1 MTPMPQIILIL
12 ILAYLIGSI
21 PFSLIIGRLFKGIDI
36 RDHGSGNV
44 GATNV
49 LRTVGKKEAALA
61 LIADMLKGVLPVLL
75 AIFVLEDFWIAA
87 TAVLVVLGHVF
98 PVFAGFKGGK
108 GVATSLGALIV
119 IIPTAVIISVIVWF
133 LVLAVFRYASLASI
147 IAAVALPT
155 ACWGLNSPL
164 AFTTAASINSVIIIL
179 KHTGNIKR
187 LIAGT
192 ESKVF

>member
-1 MTPMPQIILIL
+1 MLQIILIL
-12 ILAYLIGSI
+12 TLAYLLGSI
-21 PFSLIIGRLFKGIDI
+21 PFSLIIARLLKGIDI
-36 RDHGSGNV
+36 RNHGSGNI

-49 LRTVGKKEAALA
+49 LRTVGKREAALA
-61 LIADMLKGVLPVLL
+61 LIADILKGALPVLL
-75 AIFVLEDFWIAA
+75 AVFILEGVWITA

-98 PVFAGFKGGK
+98 PIFASFKGGK

-119 IIPTAVIISVIVWF
+119 IVPEGVIISLILWF

-147 IAAVALPT
+147 LAAIALP
-155 ACWGLNSPL
+155 AICWGLTSPL
-164 AFTTAASINSVIIIL
+164 AYTAAASINAVIIIL
-179 KHTGNIKR
+179 RHTENIKR

>member
-1 MTPMPQIILIL
+1 MPQIILIL
-12 ILAYLIGSI
+12 IFSYFMGSI
-21 PFSLIIGRLFKGIDI
+21 PFSLIIARFFKGIDI
-36 RDHGSGNV
+36 RNHGSGNV

-61 LIADMLKGVLPVLL
+61 LAADVIKGALPVLL
-75 AIFVLEDFWIAA
+75 ATFILDNFWIAA
-87 TAVLVVLGHVF
+87 AVITVVMGHVF
-98 PVFAGFKGGK
+98 PIFAGFKGGK

-119 IIPTAVIISVIVWF
+119 IVPSGVIISMLIWI

-147 IAAVALPT
+147 IAAIALPSI
-155 ACWGLNSPL
+155 CFGLKSPL
-164 AFTTAASINSVIIIL
+164 AFTAAASICAIIIL
-179 KHTGNIKR
+179 LKHTENIKR